1 RCFAHIVNLAC
12 KAVLTAITDLE
23 FAALDAADFEPT
35 VEEANTFGAAL
46 QRDPIALVRTLVRVI
61 RASSLRRQFFSEV
74 VAALDL
80 NNLQLLRDV
89 ITRWSS
95 TLLMID
101 RALYLRPAVDKF
113 LNAREFP
120 ELRKYKLGDTEWNVL
135 ADFKEILSVPHSFQ
149 QLLSTEKTPC
159 ICNTIPAF
167 EAMKTMWENKRL
179 EFPHLADI
187 ITAGLG
193 KLDDYRE
200 RADDVPVYFFAI
212 RTYLLFGKYLY
223 SDA

>member
-1 RCFAHIVNLAC
+1 MPSSNISAC

-35 VEEANTFGAAL
+35 LYVSNQSIDYL
-46 QRDPIALVRTLVRVI
+46 LIWVSSWI
-61 RASSLRRQFFSEV
+61 HASSLRCQFFSEV

-80 NNLQLLRDV
+80 NNLQLLRD
-89 ITRWSS
+89 
-95 TLLMID
+95 
-101 RALYLRPAVDKF
+101 AVDKF

-120 ELRKYKLGDTEWNVL
+120 ELQKYKLGDAEWNIL

-149 QLLSTEKTPC
+149 QLLSTEKMPC

-167 EAMKTMWENKRL
+167 EAMKTMWENKQL
-179 EFPHLADI
+179 KFPHLADI
-187 ITAGLG
+187 ITAGLD

-212 RTYLLFGKYLY
+212 CT
-223 SDA
+223 